1 MTLFVVAPDE
11 SLTNG
16 WKLLEQGP
24 ESQSA
29 SGACSGGVSAVMG
42 SSDLDALTLFSDA
55 TGRQSAVV
63 LIAFWGLHDPSWRW
77 RASPGLS
84 SIPVQGEPQ
93 GSWIGISAL
102 HTVALMGRKQ

>member
-29 SGACSGGVSAVMG
+29 SGACSGGVSA
-42 SSDLDALTLFSDA
+42 DLLFRINIEID
-55 TGRQSAVV
+55 Q
-63 LIAFWGLHDPSWRW
+63 D
-77 RASPGLS
+77 
-84 SIPVQGEPQ
+84 
-93 GSWIGISAL
+93 
-102 HTVALMGRKQ
+102 